1 MTANGH
7 LVAGTRPDEMLGDTS
22 IYIAGLQIA
31 TVDVN
36 HTQKAMY
43 SVQVSAVSIYIC
55 LKEAHEASNSLLPLY
70 SWIEE
75 RSLSGRML
83 KYWMLI
89 MKFQI
94 DHLVFIRS
102 MGECNF
108 KLFDKIL
115 ISLVTYFNF
124 DQF

>member
-1 MTANGH
+1 MIANGH
-7 LVAGTRPDEMLGDTS
+7 LVAGTRPDEILGDTS
-22 IYIAGLQIA
+22 IYIAGLQIT

-43 SVQVSAVSIYIC
+43 SVQVSVVSIYIC

-94 DHLVFIRS
+94 DCLVFITS
-102 MGECNF
+102 MGEGNF

-115 ISLVTYFNF
+115 ISLVK
-124 DQF
+124 